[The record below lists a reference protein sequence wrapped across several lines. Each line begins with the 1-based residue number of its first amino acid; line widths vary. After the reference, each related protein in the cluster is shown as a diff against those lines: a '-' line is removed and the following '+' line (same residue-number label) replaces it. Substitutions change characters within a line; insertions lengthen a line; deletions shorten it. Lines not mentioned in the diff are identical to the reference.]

1 MLENLNYNQKK
12 VLIIIVII
20 TVFGVLYY
28 IYFKS
33 NNNQIDLNQEIMVQK
48 NNTSDISQE
57 NEEENFVIIH
67 ITGSIKTPGIVKLK
81 DGARIEDAIEA
92 AGGLT
97 EDADISNLN
106 LAYILEDGTKLKIPS
121 LLSDEESKDEQILS
135 KESGKNIIEESKVN
149 LEEQSNTAININKAS
164 QSEFENLPGIGP
176 SLAQKIIK
184 YRNEIKK
191 FEKIED
197 IKNVSGIGESKFEN
211 FKNYIY
217 VK

>member
-20 TVFGVLYY
+20 IVFGVFYY

-164 QSEFENLPGIGP
+164 QSEFEKLPGIGP